1 MLIIPVK
8 EGEAIERALKR
19 FKRKFDKTGVMKQLR
34 ARQQFNKPSVV
45 KRKEHAKAVYVQ
57 SLREKENEQLK
68 EIISKK
74 SPACKAGLFLFT
86 IVSGF

>member
-57 SLREKENEQLK
+57 SLREKENEQYRRDNLK
-68 EIISKK
+68 KM
-74 SPACKAGLFLFT
+74 PRLQGGAFF
-86 IVSGF
+86 

>member
-57 SLREKENEQLK
+57 SLREKENEQYRRDNLK
-68 EIISKK
+68 KK
-74 SPACKAGLFLFT
+74 APPARRGFFLRLLP
-86 IVSGF
+86 

>member
-57 SLREKENEQLK
+57 SLREKENEQYK

-74 SPACKAGLFLFT
+74 KPRL
-86 IVSGF
+86 SGGAFF